1 MEKSP
6 NYQQAFHKVAVF
18 YRKSLRKLEEA
29 KLDIKLLSKCKDTN
43 VFPKFARWCNV
54 KDKPLHI
61 KNNLY
66 QKKLNDVIKERNI
79 DIRNLSAEHD
89 TNKTRLKQA
98 ATSIRYILVIYSINN
113 AQSKMNTITSARHE
127 KNITL

>member
-6 NYQQAFHKVAVF
+6 NYQQAFHKVAVLHQ
-18 YRKSLRKLEEA
+18 KSLRKLEEA
-29 KLDIKLLSKCKDTN
+29 KLDINFLNKCKDTK
-43 VFPKFARWCNV
+43 VFPKFARWCYV
-54 KDKPLHI
+54 KHKLLHI

-79 DIRNLSAEHD
+79 DIRNLSAEHGI
-89 TNKTRLKQA
+89 NKTRLKQA

-113 AQSKMNTITSARHE
+113 AQSKINTITSARHQ
-127 KNITL
+127 KNMTL